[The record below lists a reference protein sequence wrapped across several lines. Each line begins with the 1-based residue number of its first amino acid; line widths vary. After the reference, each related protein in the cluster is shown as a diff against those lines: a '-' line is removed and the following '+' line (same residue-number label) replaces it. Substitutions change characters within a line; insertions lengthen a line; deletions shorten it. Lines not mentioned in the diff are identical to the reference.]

1 MSWIMSC
8 ILNLMSQFNMYLY
21 KIELYILSNILKN
34 LAKLII
40 NVYPPSNLCLPIT
53 SLQYLFLSAAHAFM
67 NCGLGMWNENLNSVI
82 AKMEWIIVV
91 LWANYN
97 HCYWCTLI
105 VSIHLL
111 RLSIIRTE
119 GPFCKP
125 FEPPSHSYSIFIFD
139 PKIPL
144 A

>member
-1 MSWIMSC
+1 MSWIVVSC
-8 ILNLMSQFNMYLY
+8 IFKFNVSFQYSIFY
-21 KIELYILSNILKN
+21 KTEFYILSNILKD
-34 LAKLII
+34 LAKLIL
-40 NVYPPSNLCLPIT
+40 NVYPPSYLCLPKT
-53 SLQYLFLSAAHAFM
+53 SHQYLFLSAAHPFM
-67 NCGLGMWNENLNSVI
+67 NCALGMWKENLTSVI
-82 AKMEWIIVV
+82 GKIEWFIVV

-125 FEPPSHSYSIFIFD
+125 FESPSHSYSFY
-139 PKIPL
+139 PW